1 MRTKP
6 LFLVTAWLALG
17 LAGQSA
23 PAATSVQVGSS
34 GQTFASSAV
43 QCVADPAGG
52 LIRPMVKAGLYNAKR
67 NASASVTLNQR
78 LIATVTDTSPSAD
91 VALATG
97 SNTVTV
103 TLSRKTADSFVFNV
117 SADTCALP
125 NTSGNTF
132 SADGTLEYA
141 ASGKSY
147 ATVQP
152 GCALNGATGQVQPYV
167 HLFDNGGFLLNV
179 SLNGV
184 PLTQLSVQKTH
195 TPVFLAAGRNVIS
208 AANGS
213 LSTDYYLREGGDGR
227 CVLP

>member
-1 MRTKP
+1 MRN
-6 LFLVTAWLALG
+6 LSFALALG
-17 LAGQSA
+17 AALGWAGPPAQAASA
-23 PAATSVQVGSS
+23 VQVGSS

-43 QCVADPAGG
+43 QCVADASGS
-52 LIRPMVKAGLYNAKR
+52 LVRPMVKAGLYNAKR

-78 LIATVTDTSPSAD
+78 LVATVTDTQPAAD
-91 VALATG
+91 VWLGMGTNA
-97 SNTVTV
+97 VTV
-103 TLSRKTADSFVFNV
+103 TLSRKTADTYVFNV
-117 SADTCALP
+117 NADTCAVP

-147 ATVQP
+147 ATVTP
-152 GCALNGATGQVQPYV
+152 GCALNPASGQAQPYV

-213 LSTDYYLREGGDGR
+213 LSTDYYLRDGGDGR
-227 CVLP
+227 CLLP